1 MMGRETRASARRL
14 AELLRF
20 ALPLVEPVTF
30 DAMGH
35 LGPITHAET
44 VAGCIADFIHRSTA
58 CAVHERKAA

>member
-1 MMGRETRASARRL
+1 
-14 AELLRF
+14 
-20 ALPLVEPVTF
+20 V
-30 DAMGH
+30 MGH